1 MGLINN
7 DSFTASNGVEK
18 AGTYISFN
26 NETIYLRKSVPAIIY
41 PAGPSVSDSSK
52 AYMINANYRIFWDK
66 AAKDA
71 GKSFIELRNV
81 STSISEEQLSGNLYG
96 YLYEELKKQYPNS
109 EDELL
114 TKEAAAPA
122 ASSDVSTA
130 PAVSSD
136 SAATPAAT
144 ASDSTTTP
152 Q

>member
-7 DSFTASNGVEK
+7 DSFTASNGVQK

-26 NETIYLRKSVPAIIY
+26 NETIYLRKSSPSTMY
-41 PAGPSVSDSSK
+41 PAAPSGAASSVDQSK
-52 AYMINANYRIFWDK
+52 SYMINANYRIFWDK
-66 AAKDA
+66 DAKDT

-81 STSISEEQLSGNLYG
+81 SASISEEQLTGNLYA

-114 TKEAAAPA
+114 TKEAAAPVA
-122 ASSDVSTA
+122 
-130 PAVSSD
+130 SSD
-136 SAATPAAT
+136 SAAAPAT